1 MTHNTPAAR
10 NAGPNLLK
18 ISKSASL
25 QNLRPAGSGPRTK
38 AVKCMGK
45 ENAGAHQAQKRC
57 NCLDHRQMSVAPRP
71 DRTTAALHSQKD
83 FLGKSKIEAD

>member
-1 MTHNTPAAR
+1 
-10 NAGPNLLK
+10 
-18 ISKSASL
+18 
-25 QNLRPAGSGPRTK
+25 
-38 AVKCMGK
+38 MGK